1 MTFRPRVAAALVF
14 ATVTSCVVA
23 FQIAL
28 ACGAPWGDIA
38 MGGVSPGV
46 LPPALRA
53 AAIVQAALLVAM
65 ILIVFAR
72 AGIAVPS
79 WSRWSAHFI
88 WVVVALAA
96 VSTVLN
102 AITPSDDERIVWLP
116 VAIVM
121 LISSVIVAL
130 APR

>member
-1 MTFRPRVAAALVF
+1 MTLRPRVAAALVF
-14 ATVTSCVVA
+14 GTVTSAVVA

-53 AAIVQAALLVAM
+53 AAIVQAVLLGTM
-65 ILIVFAR
+65 ILVVLAR

-79 WSRWSAHFI
+79 WSRWSARLI
-88 WVVVALAA
+88 WVVVAFAA

-121 LISSVIVAL
+121 LISSVIVAF

>member
-1 MTFRPRVAAALVF
+1 VTFRPRVAAALLF
-14 ATVTSCVVA
+14 ATVTAGVVA

-28 ACGAPWGDIA
+28 ACGAPWGDFA

-53 AAIVQAALLVAM
+53 AAIVQAALLAAM
-65 ILIVFAR
+65 VLVVLAR

-79 WSRWSAHFI
+79 GLRWSARLI
-88 WVVVALAA
+88 WVVVAFTAL
-96 VSTVLN
+96 STVLN
-102 AITPSDDERIVWLP
+102 AITPSDDERIVWLH

-121 LISSVIVAL
+121 LISSVIVAF